1 MAPIS
6 RCAWPALSL
15 ALCGEWAMAA
25 GFDSET
31 LRLRG
36 IDPELAEYLGHT
48 ARYTEGV
55 HAVRLTVNGQAKGI
69 VNARFDADGALCIDQ
84 AVRDLGEL
92 VDSGEQC
99 GDFIQRFP
107 ESLVEP
113 LPQSGEVKL
122 LVPAHALR
130 LPPADLSAFT
140 RGGIAGLLNYDVQGL
155 YNTFDGRRS
164 QFYSANTEAGINAGD
179 WVVRSRQ
186 FYSSVQGVGTWQH
199 LDAYAQR
206 TFSERQAMLQLGQIN
221 LSNPVLAGA
230 RVTGAQWMSEP
241 ALGDSGSGGR
251 VQGIA
256 ATQARVDVRQGGVL
270 IYSTVVPAGPFE
282 LTHIPQ
288 LDRRR
293 DLEVTVIEA
302 TGERRTFTV
311 LAATLGLDLP
321 ARGFSVGLG
330 QLRDSGQGAE
340 QPWVLSAG
348 GSHPLAPAASV
359 SVGALLAQG
368 YNAGG
373 AGLSLEPW
381 QGARLQGLTQVA
393 RASEPGSFGVQ
404 SSLSLNQSINQHWSA
419 LLSAGRQTQ
428 GYRELLDST
437 WKQEDERDS
446 RLRDEYA
453 LGLAW
458 THPWLGSLSGTWS
471 TTTAFDGERAARAQ
485 LNWGR
490 RLGPVSL
497 TATGQ
502 WQTAGN
508 GVLGNALYLSASLP
522 LGDGLNWRS
531 TARHD
536 ARGMRLGSGVQ
547 GRLGEHTQYRVAA
560 ERASRDG
567 ELSYNGGVSQLTRA
581 AQLDFGYASYGAG
594 SQGYSAAARG
604 ALVLHDQG
612 FTLSPY
618 TLQDTFGLLSL
629 GDVAGV
635 QIDTPGGTVWTDRQG
650 QAVLPQ
656 LAPFGRSN
664 VQVATASLPRNVDV
678 QQGAALIQAARGAV
692 PRVSFPVTV
701 TRRVLMQV
709 ADPSGQGLKGGTA
722 VTDEQGQLVT
732 LVQQD
737 GAVFVPNVY
746 ATPRLWS
753 RTADDQVCELHF
765 SLPTSADPDVYFE
778 TSTAQCR
785 TQEGSLQ

>member
-1 MAPIS
+1 MAPVP
-6 RCAWPALSL
+6 RCVWPALTL
-15 ALCGEWAMAA
+15 ALCGEWAMAQ

-92 VDSGEQC
+92 VDGGEQC
-99 GDFIQRFP
+99 GDFLQRFP
-107 ESLVEP
+107 ESLIEP

-186 FYSSVQGVGTWQH
+186 FYNSVQGQASLQH
-199 LDAYAQR
+199 MEAYAQR
-206 TFSERQAMLQLGQIN
+206 TFSDQQAMLRLGQIN

-241 ALGDSGSGGR
+241 ALSVGGSGAR

-282 LTHIPQ
+282 LSDIPQ

-293 DLEVTVIEA
+293 DLDVTVIEA
-302 TGERRTFTV
+302 DGERRTFTV

-321 ARGFSVGLG
+321 ARGFALGIG
-330 QLRDSGQGAE
+330 QLRDSGRSARE
-340 QPWVLSAG
+340 PWVLSAG
-348 GSHPLAPAASV
+348 GSYPLAPAASF
-359 SVGALLAQG
+359 SGGALIAQG

-373 AGLSLEPW
+373 AGLNLEPW
-381 QGARLQGLTQVA
+381 PGARAQGLVQA
-393 RASEPGSFGVQ
+393 AHASESDDQGVQ
-404 SSLSLNQSINQHWSA
+404 GSISLNQQLGDRWSA
-419 LLSAGRQTQ
+419 LLSAGRQTA
-428 GYRELLDST
+428 GYRELIDSA
-437 WKQEDERDS
+437 WNQPADLSSRPRDQ
-446 RLRDEYA
+446 YA

-458 THPWLGSLSGTWS
+458 SHPWAGSLSGTWS
-471 TTTAFDGERAARAQ
+471 TTTAFDGQRSSRAQ
-485 LNWGR
+485 VNWGR

-497 TATGQ
+497 AATGQ
-502 WQTAGN
+502 WQLAGD
-508 GVLGNALYLSASLP
+508 GGLGNALYLSASLP
-522 LGDGLNWRS
+522 LSDGLNWRS
-531 TARHD
+531 TARND
-536 ARGMRLGSGVQ
+536 STGIRLGSGVQ
-547 GRLGEHTQYRVAA
+547 GRWDERTQYRVAA
-560 ERASRDG
+560 ERASRTG
-567 ELSYNGGVSQLTRA
+567 EVSYNGGVSRLTQA
-581 AQLDFGYASYGAG
+581 SQLDVGYASYGRG
-594 SQGYSAAARG
+594 SHGYSGAARG
-604 ALVLHDQG
+604 AVVVHEDG
-612 FTLSPY
+612 VTLSPY
-618 TLQDTFGLLSL
+618 PLQDTFGLLTL
-629 GDVAGV
+629 ENVANV
-635 QIDTPGGTVWTDRQG
+635 QIDTPGGSVWTDRKG
-650 QAVLPQ
+650 RAVLPQ

-678 QQGAALIQAARGAV
+678 HQGAATLQAARGAV
-692 PRVSFPVTV
+692 PRITFGVEV
-701 TRRVLMQV
+701 TRRLLLQV
-709 ADPSGQGLKGGTA
+709 QDEAGRRLSRGTG
-722 VTDEQGQLVT
+722 VTDAQGQLVT
-732 LVQQD
+732 LVQED
-737 GAVFVPNVY
+737 GAVFVPNLH
-746 ATPRLWS
+746 ASPQLWS
-753 RTADDQVCELHF
+753 RTVDEQPCRLQFEL
-765 SLPTSADPDVYFE
+765 PASADTQAYYEQSV
-778 TSTAQCR
+778 AQCR
-785 TQEGSLQ
+785 VEERES